1 MIARYFA
8 YGSNMNPDRVR
19 ERGILF
25 KTALGAR
32 LVGYRL
38 AFNKSSTRHMGVG
51 HANIV
56 FDPAAVV
63 EGVLYWLDGPA
74 EMQKMDR
81 FESTPV
87 NYSRDIVE
95 VATEQGP
102 QSSWTYFANP
112 AVLVAGLK
120 PPRSYL
126 NHLLAAREYLSPA
139 YYEALAGWECVEER

>member
-8 YGSNMNPDRVR
+8 YGSNMNPARVR
-19 ERGILF
+19 ERGIIF
-25 KTALGAR
+25 GAVVGAR
-32 LVGYRL
+32 LAGYML
-38 AFNKSSTRHMGVG
+38 AFDKSSSRHPDVG

-63 EGVLYWLDGPA
+63 EGVLYELDGPA
-74 EMQKMDR
+74 EIQKMDR
-81 FESTPV
+81 FESAPV

-95 VATEQGP
+95 VVTQHGV
-102 QSSWTYFANP
+102 QSTWTYFANP

-120 PPRSYL
+120 PPRSSL
-126 NHLLAAREYLSPA
+126 DHLLAGREYLSPA